1 MDRLVGKTIRES
13 QRQDSEET
21 QTKQGKQIEIVTCP
35 DCDTQS
41 IIRDESH
48 GERHCHECGLVVSEN
63 EIDHG
68 PEWRAFNP
76 SDQESKS
83 RVGSP
88 TRKSMHDKGLTTTI
102 DWKNK
107 DTFGRILSPKKR
119 SQMLRLRKWQQR
131 IRTKDSNER
140 NLQFALSEI
149 DRMASALGLSQQ
161 IRETASVIYRTA
173 LRNDLIRG
181 RSIEGVTS
189 ASLYAACRQN
199 SIPRSLSEISQV
211 ARVNRKEIGRTYR
224 YVSSHIGL
232 ELEPVDPKKYVPR
245 FCSRLEVSNRVEQ
258 QANEIIDETA
268 EAGLLSGRSPTGF
281 AAAAIYSAAL
291 LCNEKKTQR
300 EVANVSNVTE
310 VTIRNRYQEQIA
322 TLQSF

>member
-232 ELEPVDPKKYVPR
+232 ELEPVDPKNTCHVSVHGLR
-245 FCSRLEVSNRVEQ
+245 FRIVSSNKQMKLSMKQ
-258 QANEIIDETA
+258 QKRDYYQGDHQLDSQQQQFT
-268 EAGLLSGRSPTGF
+268 LLHSFVTKRKRK
-281 AAAAIYSAAL
+281 
-291 LCNEKKTQR
+291 EK
-300 EVANVSNVTE
+300 
-310 VTIRNRYQEQIA
+310 
-322 TLQSF
+322 LQTFLT